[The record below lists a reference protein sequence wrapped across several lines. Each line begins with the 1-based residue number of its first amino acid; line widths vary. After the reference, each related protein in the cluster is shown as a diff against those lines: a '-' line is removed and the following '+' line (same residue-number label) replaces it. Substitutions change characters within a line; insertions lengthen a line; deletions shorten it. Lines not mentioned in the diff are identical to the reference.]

1 VPRLKQRIGMLAP
14 TAALLLLLLLL
25 LPIGAVAA
33 AAVTPPHIVHIMADD
48 TGVSAHPIGG

>member
-1 VPRLKQRIGMLAP
+1 LKQRIGMLAP
-14 TAALLLLLLLL
+14 TAALLLLLLL

-48 TGVSAHPIGG
+48 TGVSGHSIGG

>member
-14 TAALLLLLLLL
+14 TAALLLLL